1 MRKKDEIIE
10 KLEYLG
16 LDLAKIPR
24 NLKVNEDLEYRVPKF
39 YEENQYKQY
48 KYISVKD
55 IQILLTPSNRL
66 DDLEEKYKKS
76 APLSDFLDSKHEEN
90 FIKHTTF
97 LNMLKNVNIEKIE
110 EIEKEQEKL
119 SKNIPF
125 KVKFKSNY
133 LWQIYYSK
141 NTDKYFMLVP
151 TEDAE
156 YEAFFYLLKKKI
168 ENKKNAKI
176 FVPISGVDYSNEYLK
191 KAEYQDIQNY
201 MWLFTKE
208 WPLVYEVFDK
218 DDNISIDIVGETYV
232 YGKIKSFYK
241 IKLENKEQA
250 TSFYKLIKAMFILQ
264 TELPNYFE
272 FTTNINSE
280 GGIDFYQ
287 EKNKMEY
294 KDVPEWLKNEYILA
308 NSKISDTIEL
318 INTNTEKLN
327 NLKSESVVLDMEY
340 IEKEKQISTF
350 LECKKSFFGKFKYYF
365 KYSKTKKKKIKDV
378 KKKETDKEENIEAT
392 KAETEES
399 FIPEVK
405 ENYTIE
411 ELIENYKRLEQKEND
426 LKNTLMDINAI
437 KLKNKN
443 LSKKIENASIFIKE
457 IDSHKKSIFEFW
469 KYSNK
474 DEMAALPEGEEEEIN
489 VVKKITK
496 TFDYEDDLEELGI
509 KYDKILRKTLSQEET
524 DAIYITTTNVIDILN
539 KIKTNDL
546 LPKDIDNSLKQIKKE
561 AIEEKTLIEDEEFD
575 IFGGTADSTKVSKI
589 KNNKH
594 RELAKDKFK
603 ILEISK
609 NTKQI
614 GYKLTLEQVL
624 NNMKS
629 AIEKVQFN
637 EELPIYKLINEK
649 DINKASINLFN
660 INPVDEIQRA
670 NQDNKSSSVE
680 INKNKAYLYKI
691 NLKDKINAVPLTNII
706 FYDNQNKTLPVGM
719 DLSTQI
725 LVDINKIELS
735 QKENFDF
742 NYITFENENDEF
754 SNIIINKVNVLE
766 FDVS

>member
-48 KYISVKD
+48 RYINVKD

-66 DDLEEKYKKS
+66 DDLEEKYKKA
-76 APLSDFLDSKHEEN
+76 APLADFLDSKHEEN

-97 LNMLKNVNIEKIE
+97 LNMLKNVSIEKIE

-141 NTDKYFMLVP
+141 NTDRYFMLVP

-168 ENKKNAKI
+168 ENKKNTQI
-176 FVPISGVDYSNEYLK
+176 FVPVSGVDYSNEYLK

-218 DDNISIDIVGETYV
+218 DNSISIEIVGETYV
-232 YGKIKSFYK
+232 YGRIKSFYR
-241 IKLENKEQA
+241 IKLDNKEQA

-272 FTTNINSE
+272 FITNINND

-287 EKNKMEY
+287 EKKKMEY
-294 KDVPEWLKNEYILA
+294 KNVPEWLKSEYILA
-308 NSKISDTIEL
+308 NSKITDTIDL
-318 INTNTEKLN
+318 INTNKEKLN
-327 NLKSESVVLDMEY
+327 NLKSESVLLDMEY

-378 KKKETDKEENIEAT
+378 KKKDSEEETKKEVVN
-392 KAETEES
+392 EES

-411 ELIENYKRLEQKEND
+411 ELIENYKRLEEKEND
-426 LKNTLMDINAI
+426 LKNILMDINAI

-443 LSKKIENASIFIKE
+443 LNKKIENASIFIKE

-474 DEMAALPEGEEEEIN
+474 DEMAALPEGEAEEIN

-509 KYDKILRKTLSQEET
+509 KYDKKLRKALSQEET
-524 DAIYITTTNVIDILN
+524 DAVYITTTNVVEILN
-539 KIKTNDL
+539 KIKNNNL

-561 AIEEKTLIEDEEFD
+561 AIEEKTLIENEEFD
-575 IFGGTADSTKVSKI
+575 IFGGTADATKVSRI

-609 NTKQI
+609 TTKQI
-614 GYKLTLEQVL
+614 GFKLTLEQVL
-624 NNMKS
+624 NKIKTALEAS
-629 AIEKVQFN
+629 QFE

-649 DINKASINLFN
+649 EINKNNINLFN
-660 INPVDEIQRA
+660 FNPVDEIEHA
-670 NQDNKSSSVE
+670 DKNNNSSNME
-680 INKNKAYLYKI
+680 IGKNKAYLYKI
-691 NLKDKINAVPLTNII
+691 NLSQKINAVPLTNIF

-725 LVDINKIELS
+725 LVDVNKLYLS
-735 QKENFDF
+735 KKDNFDF
-742 NYITFENENDEF
+742 NYITFENEADEF
-754 SNIIINKVNVLE
+754 SNIKINKVNVIE
-766 FDVS
+766 FDA

>member
-48 KYISVKD
+48 RYINVKD

-66 DDLEEKYKKS
+66 DDLEEKYKKA
-76 APLSDFLDSKHEEN
+76 APLADFLDSKHEEN

-97 LNMLKNVNIEKIE
+97 LNMLKNVSIEKIE

-141 NTDKYFMLVP
+141 NTDRYFMLVP

-168 ENKKNAKI
+168 ENKKNTQI
-176 FVPISGVDYSNEYLK
+176 FVPVSGVDYSNEYLK

-218 DDNISIDIVGETYV
+218 DNSISIEIVGETYV
-232 YGKIKSFYK
+232 YGRIKSFYR
-241 IKLENKEQA
+241 IKLDNKEQA

-272 FTTNINSE
+272 FITNINND

-287 EKNKMEY
+287 EKKKMEY
-294 KDVPEWLKNEYILA
+294 KNVPEWLKSEYILA
-308 NSKISDTIEL
+308 NSKITDTIDL
-318 INTNTEKLN
+318 INTNKEKLN
-327 NLKSESVVLDMEY
+327 NLKSESVLLDMEY

-378 KKKETDKEENIEAT
+378 KKKDSEEETKKEVVN
-392 KAETEES
+392 EES

-411 ELIENYKRLEQKEND
+411 ELIENYKRLEEKEND
-426 LKNTLMDINAI
+426 LKNILMDINAI

-443 LSKKIENASIFIKE
+443 LNKKIENASIFIKE

-474 DEMAALPEGEEEEIN
+474 DEMAALPEGEAEEIN

-509 KYDKILRKTLSQEET
+509 KYDKKLRKALSQEET
-524 DAIYITTTNVIDILN
+524 DAVYITTTNVVEILN
-539 KIKTNDL
+539 KIKNNNL

-561 AIEEKTLIEDEEFD
+561 AIEEKTLIENEEFD
-575 IFGGTADSTKVSKI
+575 IFGGTADATKVSRI

-609 NTKQI
+609 TTKQI
-614 GYKLTLEQVL
+614 GFKLTLEQVL
-624 NNMKS
+624 NKIKTALEAS
-629 AIEKVQFN
+629 QFE

-649 DINKASINLFN
+649 EINKNNINLFN
-660 INPVDEIQRA
+660 LNPVEEIEQSGK
-670 NQDNKSSSVE
+670 NNNSNNTE
-680 INKNKAYLYKI
+680 TGKNKAYLYKI

-725 LVDINKIELS
+725 LVDVNKLYLS
-735 QKENFDF
+735 KKDNFDF
-742 NYITFENENDEF
+742 NYITFENEADEF
-754 SNIIINKVNVLE
+754 SNIKINKVNVIE
-766 FDVS
+766 FDA